1 MSIDDYK
8 IIKELGSGV
17 FGTTYLVKKGNKEYA
32 LKIEKILEK
41 DIKEDL
47 SSPVWREINFAKNL
61 GDLYPNQF
69 MKLYDYDII
78 DTCSHKQKYPD
89 YIKYFNKELQ
99 DSLAEKVQ
107 STYCSRKVYSLID
120 ITLADVIKKIRDQNQ
135 IYSIIIQICYIVYL
149 MNKHGYT
156 HNDTHSGNIGIKYT
170 KKKIYKNI

>member
-17 FGTTYLVKKGNKEYA
+17 FGTTYLVKKDNKEYA

-47 SSPVWREINFAKNL
+47 SSPVWREIDFAKNL
-61 GDLYPNQF
+61 GNLYPDQF

-78 DTCSHKQKYPD
+78 DNCTHNQKYPD
-89 YIKYFNKELQ
+89 YVKYFIKELQ
-99 DSLAEKVQ
+99 DSLSEKTQ
-107 STYCSRKVYSLID
+107 SIYCSRKVYSLID
-120 ITLADVIKKIRDQNQ
+120 TTLEYLIKKKLKDQNQ

-149 MNKHGYT
+149 MNAMVILIHL
-156 HNDTHSGNIGIKYT
+156 
-170 KKKIYKNI
+170 